1 MNSMHGVELVL
12 IIASANLL
20 IVLMLGALLGRRSRG
35 ETTNIAAIRQYRDWQ
50 GQCST
55 WSAYWELEDMIDE
68 ERAKG
73 G

>member
-1 MNSMHGVELVL
+1 MALALPVYLVK
-12 IIASANLL
+12 
-20 IVLMLGALLGRRSRG
+20 VVGLGALLARRAQC
-35 ETTNIAAIRQYRDWQ
+35 ETKNHAAIRQYRDWQ

-73 G
+73 T

>member
-1 MNSMHGVELVL
+1 MNVIELVL
-12 IIASANLL
+12 IAASILALAGL
-20 IVLMLGALLGRRSRG
+20 VLAALLHRRSEHRG
-35 ETTNIAAIRQYRDWQ
+35 GMNSAAIRQYRDWQ

-55 WSAYWELEDMIDE
+55 WSSYWELEDMIDE